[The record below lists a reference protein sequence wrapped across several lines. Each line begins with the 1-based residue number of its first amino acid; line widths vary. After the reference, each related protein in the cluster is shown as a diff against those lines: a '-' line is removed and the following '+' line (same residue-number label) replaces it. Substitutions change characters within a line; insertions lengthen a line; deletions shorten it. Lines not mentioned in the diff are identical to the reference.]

1 MRGAVQL
8 VGAGTSFI
16 INSAFVARQYVT
28 ESIPRD
34 LP

>member
-1 MRGAVQL
+1 MRCAVQM
-8 VGAGTSFI
+8 VGAGTPFI
-16 INSAFVARQYVT
+16 IKTAFVARQYVT